1 MASEYQSKMTKT
13 QILPLVL
20 SLAVSIASKSS
31 HDQGN
36 NGIKTAIIPR
46 VPFGDAEKAIMLAY
60 GNKFGLEVE
69 FVLVRSAIQAA
80 ELVSNGSVEIA
91 SAGIMTSYF
100 SGRGKYADG

>member
-1 MASEYQSKMTKT
+1 MTKT

-46 VPFGDAEKAIMLAY
+46 VPFGDAEKAIILAFGQKY
-60 GNKFGLEVE
+60 GLEVD
-69 FVLVRSAIQAA
+69 FVLSRSGIQATA
-80 ELVSNGSVEIA
+80 ELVANGSVDIA

-100 SGRGKYADG
+100 YGKGRFMFK